1 MASNPMDLT
10 GRRILVTGASSGIGR
25 ETAVLLSELGAR
37 LILAGRNTDRLEE
50 TRGTLHG
57 EGHVAAPFDLN
68 AVENIGPWLKTLTAA
83 HGPLQ
88 GLVHSAGVR
97 QTIALRSLTVPKL
110 EETMRINFTSAVMLT
125 KAFRQTGGS
134 TPGSSVVFL
143 SSVAGMVGEPAIS
156 IYSASKAALIGLTKS
171 LAIELARDRVR
182 VNCVAPAF
190 VQSEMS
196 DRVREMLTPEQFEA
210 IEKMHPLGLGTARD
224 VANAVAFLLAD
235 TGRWIT
241 GSVLVVDGGYSAH

>member
-1 MASNPMDLT
+1 
-10 GRRILVTGASSGIGR
+10 
-25 ETAVLLSELGAR
+25 
-37 LILAGRNTDRLEE
+37 
-50 TRGTLHG
+50 
-57 EGHVAAPFDLN
+57 
-68 AVENIGPWLKTLTAA
+68 
-83 HGPLQ
+83 
-88 GLVHSAGVR
+88 
-97 QTIALRSLTVPKL
+97 
-110 EETMRINFTSAVMLT
+110 MRINFTSAVMLT

-143 SSVAGMVGEPAIS
+143 SSITGMVGRPAIS

-196 DRVREMLTPEQFEA
+196 ERLREMLTPEQFEA
-210 IEKMHPLGLGTARD
+210 IEKMHPLGLGTARG